1 MSARV
6 SYKKQVVVISM
17 LVFSFLAVLEIGV
30 NIWLYNFYQCD
41 FEDNEI
47 FKNLNSDLKRK
58 ICLESL
64 EYDFTTQKVTCTTG
78 TMPNNEPCGG
88 LDRKVVNFNSLGFRS
103 PEFSEEKPENTY
115 RIFTVGGSATF
126 GAGVFDNQTYPFQ
139 LQQIFDK
146 SNLGFKVEVINSAR
160 TGMWSYDETELIKNK
175 LLPLDPD
182 LFIVYDGWND
192 AREERSGNPDTSA
205 ILWKQRWMEICELGN
220 NLGFSTLITIQP
232 LVGTGEKIL
241 TQQEYEKFIESQ
253 HQKLL
258 KSYPSY
264 VEQLEELKNQCSD
277 VADLTSLFDDVNEPI
292 FYDRGHTG
300 EKGNQIIAKKLY
312 QISLP
317 VILGDAK
324 NIFSNNDTQESNII
338 EIDKH
343 LVSND
348 FDVF

>member
-78 TMPNNEPCGG
+78 TVPNNEPCGG

-126 GAGVFDNQTYPFQ
+126 GSGVFDNQTYPFQ

-175 LLPLDPD
+175 LLPLDP
-182 LFIVYDGWND
+182 
-192 AREERSGNPDTSA
+192 
-205 ILWKQRWMEICELGN
+205 
-220 NLGFSTLITIQP
+220 
-232 LVGTGEKIL
+232 
-241 TQQEYEKFIESQ
+241 ES
-253 HQKLL
+253 LL
-258 KSYPSY
+258 
-264 VEQLEELKNQCSD
+264 
-277 VADLTSLFDDVNEPI
+277 
-292 FYDRGHTG
+292 
-300 EKGNQIIAKKLY
+300 
-312 QISLP
+312 
-317 VILGDAK
+317 
-324 NIFSNNDTQESNII
+324 
-338 EIDKH
+338 
-343 LVSND
+343 
-348 FDVF
+348 